1 MFTPEKFRAKAAE
14 YAELLKKTNIPDEI
28 REFQRLQRSFDLLA
42 QNEEWMAA
50 NCNKIVH
57 SQDDISQ
64 GR

>member
-1 MFTPEKFRAKAAE
+1 MFTAAQFRAKAAE

-28 REFQRLQRSFDLLA
+28 QEFQRLQRSFDLLA

-50 NCNKIVH
+50 NFNKIVH

-64 GR
+64 GQ